1 MDSKDSKGFGSGESE
16 DPFSSHV
23 VHTSGAAVQW
33 PGQNQEGEPE
43 SCNLSSRSGSFSELD
58 EDVSTTASQSTELS
72 DKIIPSVVAPLY
84 SGIAPEH
91 LWTELLPSR
100 DPSPAAA
107 ETANEEERFRLVRLI
122 HPSELKIVEEITKG
136 GQARIFLAKYLG
148 TRVVVKRYKCCGADA
163 RDCERQKEVALKLQ
177 REMEMVMK
185 ACERTSKSRL
195 CPVIGV
201 SVDKTG
207 KVLVVMELMEGDLRT
222 LINKRVVELGR
233 ARGTHLNKMR
243 IMRAIASG
251 IRELHACGRIHK
263 DIKASNI
270 LVSSV
275 YRRKPRIPL
284 RRFHDFTSP
293 WRRLGGKPGYGEELF
308 FNHDM
313 FFDEFDVKIGD
324 YESSDDVVG
333 TGFWRAPEVLQA
345 LRDGSTNGSSSDLRL
360 VYSPAVDVYGFGMV
374 CYEIL
379 TGRIPFEGHSLS
391 NYDLV
396 LSGRRPDIPNH
407 VPPLLRD
414 LLHRCWHMDPR
425 QRPGWPEILDILDIL
440 DGSSPTAWMAPRS

>member
-1 MDSKDSKGFGSGESE
+1 MDSKDSRGFGSGESE

-23 VHTSGAAVQW
+23 VHTSGAVVQW

-72 DKIIPSVVAPLY
+72 DEFIPSVVAPLY

-100 DPSPAAA
+100 DPSPATA

-122 HPSELKIVEEITKG
+122 HPSELKIVEEITEG

-148 TRVVVKRYKCCGADA
+148 TRVVVKRYRCCGAGA
-163 RDCERQKEVALKLQ
+163 LDCERQKEVALKLQ

-201 SVDKTG
+201 SVDKSG
-207 KVLVVMELMEGDLRT
+207 KVLVVMQLMEGDLRT

-233 ARGTHLNKMR
+233 ARGTRLNKMR
-243 IMRAIASG
+243 IMRAIACG

-284 RRFHDFTSP
+284 RRFHDFTSA

-308 FNHDM
+308 FNHGDM

-345 LRDGSTNGSSSDLRL
+345 LRDGSSSDLRL

-407 VPPLLRD
+407 VPPLLSD
-414 LLHRCWHMDPR
+414 LLHRCWQTDPH
-425 QRPGWPEILDILDIL
+425 QRPGWPEILHILDIL
-440 DGSSPTAWMAPRS
+440 DGSSPTAWMAQDPR

>member
-16 DPFSSHV
+16 DPFSSDV
-23 VHTSGAAVQW
+23 VHTSGAVVQW
-33 PGQNQEGEPE
+33 PGQNQEVEPE
-43 SCNLSSRSGSFSELD
+43 SCNLSSSSGSFSELD
-58 EDVSTTASQSTELS
+58 EDISTTASQSTELS
-72 DKIIPSVVAPLY
+72 DEFIPSVVAPLY

-100 DPSPAAA
+100 DPSPATA

-122 HPSELKIVEEITKG
+122 HPSELKIVEEIAKG

-148 TRVVVKRYKCCGADA
+148 TRVVVKRYRCCGAGA
-163 RDCERQKEVALKLQ
+163 VNLERQKEVALKLQ

-185 ACERTSKSRL
+185 ACKGTSKSRL

-207 KVLVVMELMEGDLRT
+207 KVLVVMQLMEGDLRT
-222 LINKRVVELGR
+222 LIDKSVVELGHG
-233 ARGTHLNKMR
+233 RGTHLNKMR

-251 IRELHACGRIHK
+251 IRELHACGRVHK

-284 RRFHDFTSP
+284 SRFHDVTSP

-308 FNHDM
+308 FNHCDM
-313 FFDEFDVKIGD
+313 FYDEFDVKIGD

-333 TGFWRAPEVLQA
+333 TGFWRPPEVLQA
-345 LRDGSTNGSSSDLRL
+345 LRDGSPSDLRL

-379 TGRIPFEGHSLS
+379 TGRIPFEGHYLS

-414 LLHRCWHMDPR
+414 LLHRCWHMDPH
-425 QRPGWPEILDILDIL
+425 QRPGWPEILHILDIL
-440 DGSSPTAWMAPRS
+440 DGSSPTAWMAQDPR